1 MKLVSRS
8 LADQVYDEVKS
19 LILSGQIKSGEKIS
33 EESLSSQ
40 FEVSRTPIR
49 EALKRLDTYG
59 LIKMEP
65 RSHSS
70 VIEISEK
77 EGMDIGLMRV
87 DLENFAI
94 DNMDM
99 DVFRRNLDEICRL
112 SADCQYA
119 LTVGNRAKS
128 FELDSL
134 FHIALIKTANNN
146 ALSDIYERLDAK
158 IQLLRVRQNENNERL
173 LEYIMQHTMIIN
185 FVKNGKKEEAKALMR
200 NHILHDDGLVRKE
213 GTE

>member
-1 MKLVSRS
+1 MKLVSKS
-8 LADQVYDEVKS
+8 LADQVYDQVKEM
-19 LILSGQIKSGEKIS
+19 ILSGQIKSGEKIS
-33 EESLSSQ
+33 EESLSAQ

-70 VIEISEK
+70 VIDISEK
-77 EGMDIGLMRV
+77 DGRDIGLIRV

-94 DNMDM
+94 DNIQMDK
-99 DVFRRNLDEICRL
+99 FSESLDEICRL

-134 FHIALIKTANNN
+134 FHLALIRTTGNSAF
-146 ALSDIYERLDAK
+146 ADIYERLDAK
-158 IQLLRVRQNENNERL
+158 IQLLRVRQNESNPRL
-173 LEYIMQHTMIIN
+173 LEYIMQHTRIIEAI
-185 FVKNGKKEEAKALMR
+185 KAGKKDEAKALMR
-200 NHILHDDGLVRKE
+200 SHILHEEEML
-213 GTE
+213 

>member
-200 NHILHDDGLVRKE
+200 NHILHEDGLVRKE